1 MAGCYWTRGLS
12 SAGRDGG
19 AARSGM
25 SGPAEVKVTIPFGNK
40 YLDAIFS
47 VPEKKPTCGVILTHG
62 AGGDMN
68 FPHLVSL
75 ATYLASRGVLCL
87 RFTCKGLNIAYRTKA
102 FKTVVE
108 YLKLSDDYKLSSVF
122 LAGIVSLA
130 GAATT
135 SHVAN
140 GDTQPGAFTGFS
152 WEHGCLDLVLVMP
165 QILLQKE
172 EGQSNRPCFSGR
184 SMGSRAAASVI
195 HQLSLEDDDDF
206 IQGLVCLSYPLHRPK
221 LQSKLRDED
230 LLFIRCPVLFVSG
243 SADEMCEK
251 QLLEGV
257 ASKMKAPKKIHW
269 IDKANHG
276 MAVKGRATDD
286 VMEEINAQVFSWL
299 RENVELEHE

>member
-1 MAGCYWTRGLS
+1 
-12 SAGRDGG
+12 
-19 AARSGM
+19 
-25 SGPAEVKVTIPFGNK
+25 VKVKIPFGNK

-47 VPEKKPTCGVILTHG
+47 VPEKKSTYGVILTHG

-75 ATYLASRGVLCL
+75 AAYLASHGVLCL
-87 RFTCKGLNIAYRTKA
+87 RFTCKGLNIVYRTKA

-108 YLKLSDDYKLSSVF
+108 YLKLSDDYKLSGVF
-122 LAGIVSLA
+122 LA
-130 GAATT
+130 
-135 SHVAN
+135 
-140 GDTQPGAFTGFS
+140 
-152 WEHGCLDLVLVMP
+152 
-165 QILLQKE
+165 
-172 EGQSNRPCFSGR
+172 GR
-184 SMGSRAAASVI
+184 SMGSRAAAAVI
-195 HQLSLEDDDDF
+195 RHLSQEDDGDF

-257 ASKMKAPKKIHW
+257 ANKMKAPKKIHW
-269 IDKANHG
+269 IGKANHG
-276 MAVKGRATDD
+276 MAVKGRTADD

-299 RENVELEHE
+299 IENIELEHT

>member
-1 MAGCYWTRGLS
+1 M
-12 SAGRDGG
+12 SAQ
-19 AARSGM
+19 
-25 SGPAEVKVTIPFGNK
+25 AEVKVKIPFGNK

-47 VPEKKPTCGVILTHG
+47 LPEKKPKYGVILTHG

-75 ATYLASRGVLCL
+75 AACLASHGVLCL
-87 RFTCKGLNIAYRTKA
+87 RFTCKGLNIAHRTKA

-108 YLKLSDDYKLSSVF
+108 YLKLS
-122 LAGIVSLA
+122 
-130 GAATT
+130 
-135 SHVAN
+135 
-140 GDTQPGAFTGFS
+140 
-152 WEHGCLDLVLVMP
+152 
-165 QILLQKE
+165 
-172 EGQSNRPCFSGR
+172 GR
-184 SMGSRAAASVI
+184 SMGSRAAASLI
-195 HQLSLEDDDDF
+195 RQLSQEDDDDGF

-230 LLFIRCPVLFVSG
+230 LFFIRCPVLFVSG

-276 MAVKGRATDD
+276 MAVKGRTTDD
-286 VMEEINAQVFSWL
+286 VMEEINAQV
-299 RENVELEHE
+299 REMYYKPHITVFENADSKGTKLWSEKCDLG

>member
-1 MAGCYWTRGLS
+1 
-12 SAGRDGG
+12 
-19 AARSGM
+19 
-25 SGPAEVKVTIPFGNK
+25 VKVKIPFGNK
-40 YLDAIFS
+40 YLDAVFS
-47 VPEKKPTCGVILTHG
+47 VPEKKSTYGVILTHG

-75 ATYLASRGVLCL
+75 AAYLASHGILCL
-87 RFTCKGLNIAYRTKA
+87 RFTCKGLNIVHRSKA
-102 FKTVVE
+102 FKAVVE
-108 YLKLSDDYKLSSVF
+108 YLKHSDDHKLSGVF
-122 LAGIVSLA
+122 LA
-130 GAATT
+130 
-135 SHVAN
+135 
-140 GDTQPGAFTGFS
+140 
-152 WEHGCLDLVLVMP
+152 
-165 QILLQKE
+165 
-172 EGQSNRPCFSGR
+172 GR

-195 HQLSLEDDDDF
+195 RHLSREDDDDF
-206 IQGLVCLSYPLHRPK
+206 VQGLVCLSYPLHRPK

-276 MAVKGRATDD
+276 MAVKGRTMDD

-299 RENVELEHE
+299 RENIAWEQK

>member
-1 MAGCYWTRGLS
+1 
-12 SAGRDGG
+12 
-19 AARSGM
+19 M

-47 VPEKKPTCGVILTHG
+47 VPEKKPTCGVIITHG

-75 ATYLASRGVLCL
+75 AAYLASRGVLCL

-108 YLKLSDDYKLSSVF
+108 YLKLSDDYKLSGVF
-122 LAGIVSLA
+122 LA
-130 GAATT
+130 
-135 SHVAN
+135 
-140 GDTQPGAFTGFS
+140 
-152 WEHGCLDLVLVMP
+152 
-165 QILLQKE
+165 
-172 EGQSNRPCFSGR
+172 GR

-276 MAVKGRATDD
+276 MAVKGRTTDD

-299 RENVELEHE
+299 RENVELERK

>member
-1 MAGCYWTRGLS
+1 
-12 SAGRDGG
+12 
-19 AARSGM
+19 M
-25 SGPAEVKVTIPFGNK
+25 SGPGEVKVKIPFGNK

-47 VPEKKPTCGVILTHG
+47 LPEKKSTYGVILTHG

-75 ATYLASRGVLCL
+75 AAYLASHGVLCL

-108 YLKLSDDYKLSSVF
+108 YLKLSDDYKLSGVF
-122 LAGIVSLA
+122 LA
-130 GAATT
+130 
-135 SHVAN
+135 
-140 GDTQPGAFTGFS
+140 
-152 WEHGCLDLVLVMP
+152 
-165 QILLQKE
+165 
-172 EGQSNRPCFSGR
+172 GR

-195 HQLSLEDDDDF
+195 CQLNQEDDDDDF
-206 IQGLVCLSYPLHRPK
+206 VQGLVCLSYPLHRPK

-230 LLFIRCPVLFVSG
+230 LLFISCPVLFVSG

-251 QLLEGV
+251 RLLEGV
-257 ASKMKAPKKIHW
+257 ASKMKAPKKIYW

-276 MAVKGRATDD
+276 MAVKGRTTDD

-299 RENVELEHE
+299 RENTEQEQK

>member
-1 MAGCYWTRGLS
+1 
-12 SAGRDGG
+12 
-19 AARSGM
+19 M
-25 SGPAEVKVTIPFGNK
+25 SGQAEVKVKIPFGNK
-40 YLDAIFS
+40 HLDAVFS
-47 VPEKKPTCGVILTHG
+47 VPEKKSTYGVILTHG

-75 ATYLASRGVLCL
+75 AAYLASHGVLCL
-87 RFTCKGLNIAYRTKA
+87 RFTCKGLNISYRSKA

-108 YLKLSDDYKLSSVF
+108 YLKLSDAYKLSGVV
-122 LAGIVSLA
+122 LA
-130 GAATT
+130 
-135 SHVAN
+135 
-140 GDTQPGAFTGFS
+140 
-152 WEHGCLDLVLVMP
+152 
-165 QILLQKE
+165 
-172 EGQSNRPCFSGR
+172 GR

-195 HQLSLEDDDDF
+195 RQLSQDGVDEDF

-251 QLLEGV
+251 QLLESV

-276 MAVKGRATDD
+276 IAVKGRTTDD

-299 RENVELEHE
+299 RENIELEHK